1 VWFNEAIAVFLEESR
16 IMLDLRPFLGPL
28 VFLLVTGGAAAGAE
42 LAQPQAEV
50 VLTVTGSIGNTNQGD
65 TAVFDLEM
73 LQALGADE
81 FQTAT
86 IWTEGQQTF
95 TGVPLATLL
104 DALAAEGSILE
115 ASAINDYS
123 VKIPISDAVEGGPL
137 IAYLRNGQ
145 TMTVRDKGP
154 LWIVYPYDARPE
166 YRQEL
171 IYSRSIWQLNHIEVQ
186 P

>member
-1 VWFNEAIAVFLEESR
+1 M
-16 IMLDLRPFLGPL
+16 MLKLRPLLG
-28 VFLLVTGGAAAGAE
+28 LLVSILLTGVASAGTN
-42 LAQPQAEV
+42 LAQPQGEV
-50 VLTVTGSIGNTNQGD
+50 ILTVSGSIGNTNQGD

-73 LQALGADE
+73 LQSLEAHQ

-104 DALAAEGSILE
+104 KALAAEGSTLKV
-115 ASAINDYS
+115 SAINDYS
-123 VKIPISDAVEGGPL
+123 IAIPILDAVEGGPL
-137 IAYLRNGQ
+137 IAYLHNGKA
-145 TMTVRDKGP
+145 MTVRDKGP
-154 LWIVYPYDARPE
+154 LWIVYPYDSSPL

-171 IYSRSIWQLNHIEVQ
+171 IYSRSVWQLNHIEVN